1 MAAVLASCHN
11 FTGTDGI
18 NPDGDLTYTNNT
30 LYGLDIV
37 WRWQREGTVFAM
49 GVGGYAFGGLGMTNV
64 FSGSV
69 ANGGLF
75 WTNIPTWLNVPPSL
89 PNTYQVAAALP
100 SCDRV
105 IASRLIMTLWGGT
118 PDYTCQLTVNINGT
132 NLPAPIRSCSGSTS
146 DFNAIFSADAPL
158 RLRFGLW
165 RLAGGAACDRRNAS
179 TPTVHPTRS
188 A

>member
-1 MAAVLASCHN
+1 MFKINPDGSGFSILHN

-30 LYGLDIV
+30 LYGWTSSGV
-37 WRWQREGTVFAM
+37 GSVKGTVFAM

-89 PNTYQVAAALP
+89 P
-100 SCDRV
+100 
-105 IASRLIMTLWGGT
+105 
-118 PDYTCQLTVNINGT
+118 
-132 NLPAPIRSCSGSTS
+132 
-146 DFNAIFSADAPL
+146 
-158 RLRFGLW
+158 
-165 RLAGGAACDRRNAS
+165 
-179 TPTVHPTRS
+179 
-188 A
+188 